1 MGSAPTIYQQSLDKG
16 TEIRYNEMMGGGE
29 AVTKYKYRIVKEG
42 YPFIGTMLAV
52 TVLAGYLAGPVFAVP
67 PAVLMLYFAYFFRNR
82 VLDVKQDPN
91 ILYSPADGT
100 VMGVEE
106 FYDKEFLNEP
116 AKKVTIFLSVFNVH
130 TNRAPMTGLIKYMR
144 YTCGGYEP
152 AFKDSAPVVNE
163 RMAIGLDNGSN
174 RILVIQI
181 AGILARRIV
190 SWTSL
195 GSRLKQGECY
205 GMIKFGSCTE
215 LVVPRSVEIM
225 VRKGDKVQGGISIIG
240 RQKAE

>member
-1 MGSAPTIYQQSLDKG
+1 MFK
-16 TEIRYNEMMGGGE
+16 YN
-29 AVTKYKYRIVKEG
+29 YIILKEG
-42 YPFIGTMLAV
+42 YPFIIITAV
-52 TVLAGYLAGPVFAVP
+52 ITLLTGYLAGPVFAVLP
-67 PAVLMLYFAYFFRNR
+67 FVLMVYFMYFFRQR
-82 VLDVKQDPN
+82 VLDVKQDPSL
-91 ILYSPADGT
+91 LYSPADGT

-106 FYDKEFLNEP
+106 YFDTEFLNEP

-130 TNRAPMTGLIKYMR
+130 SNRAPMTGLIKYMR

-152 AFKDSAPVVNE
+152 AYKDSAPIVNE
-163 RMAIGLDNGSN
+163 RMAIGLDNGKN
-174 RILVIQI
+174 RVLVIQI

-195 GSRLKQGECY
+195 GSRLRQGEPY

-215 LVVPRSVEIM
+215 QVMPRSVEVL

>member
-1 MGSAPTIYQQSLDKG
+1 M
-16 TEIRYNEMMGGGE
+16 
-29 AVTKYKYRIVKEG
+29 TKYKYYIVKEG

-52 TVLAGYLAGPVFAVP
+52 AVLAGYLAGPVFAVP
-67 PAVLMLYFAYFFRNR
+67 PVVLMIYFVYFFRNR

-106 FYDKEFLNEP
+106 IFDKEFLNEP

-152 AFKDSAPVVNE
+152 AFRDSAPIVNE

-205 GMIKFGSCTE
+205 GMIKFGSCLE
-215 LVVPRSVEIM
+215 IVVPQNVE
-225 VRKGDKVQGGISIIG
+225 VTVVPGQKTRAGETVIG
-240 RQKAE
+240 RIN